1 MTHFQAKALYDF
13 TGEPN
18 TAEMTITAGE
28 TLTVTR
34 TDVGEGWWEGLNSQG
49 KSGLFPQAYVEKEDS
64 NSGPPPMPAPVLLP
78 QSFSDD
84 WGDAGGNQTSQD
96 NDGWDD
102 DWDEDPYSEI
112 PSNNNMRQAQ
122 EGLYANENAMM
133 QFSKGDPDTIS
144 EMSFG
149 VDNKG
154 TVTKK
159 SFNRFSTFVKSG
171 GESYILGTLKVNVE
185 ESNKITILKLDDGI
199 CCWAPIQPSE
209 AYTVIVASPKKES
222 KLKGLKSFIA
232 YQLTPSFN
240 KIQVSRRYKHFDWL
254 HERLTEKFS
263 LIAVP
268 PLPDKQ
274 ISGRYEEQFIEHRR
288 IQLQEFVDWM
298 CRHPVL
304 SKSEVWRHFLMCT
317 DDKLWKQ
324 GKRQAEK
331 DTLVGANFCL
341 CIEAPDKNLLQ
352 SFVDDTVE
360 TNSNFIHNLD
370 TAVKNLMATASDQA
384 RKYGGAFKKEYTR
397 VGESFY
403 SLGTAIESAEKATPS
418 DLATGIK
425 RIGTAYFEIGKIFED
440 QPKLDWEPLLDKLY
454 TYKGITGSFPDIF
467 SIHKGAQQKRK
478 ECEKL
483 NTPPAQLS
491 EVRKRTDTV
500 SYAIFAELQHFKVE
514 RDVYLKDA
522 MKLYL
527 NQQINFYKKIVEK
540 LENTLH
546 AFD

>member
-1 MTHFQAKALYDF
+1 MSHFQAKALYDF
-13 TGEPN
+13 HGEPN
-18 TAEMTITAGE
+18 TAEMTISAGE
-28 TLTVTR
+28 LLTVTR

-49 KSGLFPQAYVEKEDS
+49 KSGLFPEAYVEKLTS
-64 NSGPPPMPAPVLLP
+64 TGPPPIPAPVF
-78 QSFSDD
+78 QNDD
-84 WGDAGGNQTSQD
+84 WTETNQTSQD

-112 PSNNNMRQAQ
+112 PNTRQPR
-122 EGLYANENAMM
+122 ESLYAN
-133 QFSKGDPDTIS
+133 DPNLHAFGKDVDTIS

-171 GESYILGTLKVNVE
+171 GESYILGTLKVHIE
-185 ESNKITILKLDDGI
+185 ESNKISIIKIDDGI
-199 CCWAPIQPSE
+199 CCWAPIAPGDY
-209 AYTVIVASPKKES
+209 YTVVVASPKKES

-263 LIAVP
+263 FIAVP

-288 IQLQEFVDWM
+288 VQLQEFVNWV

-304 SKSEVWRHFLMCT
+304 CNSEVWKHFLTCT

-331 DTLVGANFCL
+331 DSLVGANFCL

-360 TNSNFIHNLD
+360 TNINFIHSLD
-370 TAVKNLMATASDQA
+370 AAVKNLMATAADQS
-384 RKYGGAFKKEYTR
+384 RKYATAFKKEYTKI
-397 VGESFY
+397 GESFY
-403 SLGTAIESAEKATPS
+403 SLGTAIECVEKATPS

-425 RIGTAYFEIGKIFED
+425 RVGTAYFEIGKFFEE

-454 TYKGITGSFPDIF
+454 MYKGITSSFPDIF
-467 SIHKGAQQKRK
+467 AIHKGAQQKRK
-478 ECEKL
+478 ECEKI
-483 NTPPAQLS
+483 NMPPAQLS

-514 RDVYLKDA
+514 RDADLKVT
-522 MKLYL
+522 MKNYL

-540 LENTLH
+540 LENTLQ

>member
-1 MTHFQAKALYDF
+1 MSSFQARALYDF
-13 TGEPN
+13 SGEPN
-18 TAEMTITAGE
+18 TAEMTISAGE
-28 TLTVTR
+28 VLTVTR

-49 KSGLFPQAYVEKEDS
+49 KSGLFPEAYLEKVTNTS
-64 NSGPPPMPAPVLLP
+64 GGPPPIPAPVLEP
-78 QSFSDD
+78 QNYSNE
-84 WGDAGGNQTSQD
+84 WGDSAANQTSQD

-112 PSNNNMRQAQ
+112 PNNSRQPQ
-122 EGLYANENAMM
+122 EQLYANEPNRS
-133 QFSKGDPDTIS
+133 QFNKGDMDNIS

-154 TVTKK
+154 TITKK

-171 GESYILGTLKVNVE
+171 GESYILGTLKVNIE
-185 ESNKITILKLDDGI
+185 DAHKITILKLDEAI
-199 CCWAPIQPSE
+199 CCWTPIPTANQYSVLV
-209 AYTVIVASPKKES
+209 TSPKKES

-240 KIQVSRRYKHFDWL
+240 NIQVSRRYKHFDWL

-288 IQLQEFVDWM
+288 VQLQEFINWV

-304 SKSEVWRHFLMCT
+304 SSSEVWQHFLTCT

-331 DTLVGANFCL
+331 DPLLGANFCL

-352 SFVDDTVE
+352 SFVDDTID
-360 TNSNFIHNLD
+360 TNTNFIHNLD
-370 TAVKNLMATASDQA
+370 TAVKNLMNTAVDQA
-384 RKYGGAFKKEYTR
+384 RKHSGAFKKEYTKI
-397 VGESFY
+397 GESFY
-403 SLGTAIESAEKATPS
+403 SLGTAIESAEKATPT

-440 QPKLDWEPLLDKLY
+440 QPKLDWEPLSDKLY
-454 TYKGITGSFPDIF
+454 MYKGITGSFPDIF
-467 SIHKGAQQKRK
+467 AIHKGAQQKRK
-478 ECEKL
+478 ECEKI

-500 SYAIFAELQHFKVE
+500 SYAIFAELQHFKDE
-514 RDVYLKDA
+514 READLKVTMKKYLIE
-522 MKLYL
+522 
-527 NQQINFYKKIVEK
+527 QVNFYKRIVDK
-540 LENTLH
+540 LEDTLK
-546 AFD
+546 FFE